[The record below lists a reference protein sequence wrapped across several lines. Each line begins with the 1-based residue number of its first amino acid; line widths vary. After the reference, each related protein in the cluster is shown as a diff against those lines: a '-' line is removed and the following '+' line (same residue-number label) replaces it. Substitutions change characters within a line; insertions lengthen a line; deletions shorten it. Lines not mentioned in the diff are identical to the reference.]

1 MPYVWCGFPLR
12 VDSKIPFTNESK
24 MSSDNSDAGKK
35 TPDVIDI
42 HLGQRGEK
50 VMDSETMIMET
61 QKRVWGAL
69 KKGYEYTGIT
79 NESEKFLRENVFKKI
94 NIVVLY
100 VDLVG
105 STTMTLELPAE
116 KLAIIISSF
125 SQEMASVIRQH
136 KGFVLKF
143 VGDAVIG
150 YFNATDNTLLASDN
164 AVNCAKSMI
173 TVIEKGINP
182 ILNQYDYP
190 DLMVKVGVDYGQSII
205 VRYGSNETTSHVDL
219 MGPVMNISSKIQT
232 MAKPNQIL
240 IGQDVYQR
248 IHPTTQKNF
257 KEIIWGKDE
266 WKFRSRLTG
275 EIYKVYEYNG

>member
-1 MPYVWCGFPLR
+1 
-12 VDSKIPFTNESK
+12 
-24 MSSDNSDAGKK
+24 MSSDNSDSDKQS
-35 TPDVIDI
+35 PDVVDML
-42 HLGQRGEK
+42 LGQKGEK
-50 VMDSETMIMET
+50 VIDSETMIMET

-79 NESEKFLRENVFKKI
+79 NESEKFLREHVFKKI
-94 NIVVLY
+94 NIVTLY

-116 KLAIIISSF
+116 KLATIISSF

-136 KGFVLKF
+136 KGLVLKF

-150 YFNATDNTLLASDN
+150 YFNAEDNTLLVSDN

-190 DLMVKVGVDYGQSII
+190 DLMVKIGVDYGQSIV

-219 MGPVMNISSKIQT
+219 MGPVMNISSKIQA

-257 KEIIWGKDE
+257 KEMIWNKDE

-275 EIYKVYEYNG
+275 EVYKVYEYDA

>member
-1 MPYVWCGFPLR
+1 
-12 VDSKIPFTNESK
+12 
-24 MSSDNSDAGKK
+24 MSSDNSNSDKQS
-35 TPDVIDI
+35 PDVVDML
-42 HLGQRGEK
+42 LGQKGEK
-50 VMDSETMIMET
+50 VIDSETMIMET

-79 NESEKFLRENVFKKI
+79 NESEKFLRDHVFKKI
-94 NIVVLY
+94 NIVTLY

-116 KLAIIISSF
+116 KLATIISSF

-136 KGFVLKF
+136 KGLVLKF

-150 YFNATDNTLLASDN
+150 YFNAEDNTLLVSDN

-190 DLMVKVGVDYGQSII
+190 DLMVKIGVDYGQSIV

-219 MGPVMNISSKIQT
+219 MGPVMNISSKIQA

-257 KEIIWGKDE
+257 KEMIWNKDE

-275 EIYKVYEYNG
+275 EVYKVYEYDA

>member
-1 MPYVWCGFPLR
+1 
-12 VDSKIPFTNESK
+12 
-24 MSSDNSDAGKK
+24 MSSDNPDSEKK
-35 TPDVIDI
+35 SPDVADM
-42 HLGQRGEK
+42 LLEQRGEK
-50 VMDSETMIMET
+50 VIDSETMIMET

-79 NESEKFLRENVFKKI
+79 NESEKFLRGNVFKKI
-94 NIVVLY
+94 NIVALY

-116 KLAIIISSF
+116 KLATIISSF

-136 KGFVLKF
+136 KGLVLKF

-150 YFNATDNTLLASDN
+150 YFNAEDNTLLVSDN
-164 AVNCAKSMI
+164 AVNCAKSMM

-190 DLMVKVGVDYGQSII
+190 DLMVKIGVDYGQSIV

-219 MGPVMNISSKIQT
+219 MGPVMNISSKIQGR
-232 MAKPNQIL
+232 AKPNQIL
-240 IGQDVYQR
+240 IGQDVFQR

-257 KEIIWGKDE
+257 KEKIWEKDE

-275 EIYKVYEYNG
+275 EVYKVYEYNA

>member
-1 MPYVWCGFPLR
+1 
-12 VDSKIPFTNESK
+12 
-24 MSSDNSDAGKK
+24 MSSDNPDSEKK
-35 TPDVIDI
+35 SPDVADM
-42 HLGQRGEK
+42 LLEQRGEK
-50 VMDSETMIMET
+50 VIDSETMIMET

-79 NESEKFLRENVFKKI
+79 NESEKFLRGHVFKKI
-94 NIVVLY
+94 NIVALY

-116 KLAIIISSF
+116 KLATIISSF

-136 KGFVLKF
+136 KGLVLKF

-150 YFNATDNTLLASDN
+150 YFNAEDNTLLVSDN
-164 AVNCAKSMI
+164 AVNCAKSMM

-190 DLMVKVGVDYGQSII
+190 DLMVKIGVDYGQSIV

-219 MGPVMNISSKIQT
+219 MGPVMNISSKIQG

-240 IGQDVYQR
+240 IGQDVFQR

-257 KEIIWGKDE
+257 KEKIWEKDE

-275 EIYKVYEYNG
+275 EVYKVYEYNA

>member
-1 MPYVWCGFPLR
+1 
-12 VDSKIPFTNESK
+12 
-24 MSSDNSDAGKK
+24 MSSEDPSATKK
-35 TPDVIDI
+35 SPDIIDRI
-42 HLGQRGEK
+42 LEQKGEK
-50 VMDSETMIMET
+50 VIDSETMIIET

-69 KKGYEYTGIT
+69 KKGYEYTGIID
-79 NESEKFLRENVFKKI
+79 ESDKFLRENVFKKI
-94 NIVVLY
+94 KIVVLY

-116 KLAIIISSF
+116 KLATIVSSF
-125 SQEMASVIRQH
+125 SQEMASVIHQH

-150 YFNATDNTLLASDN
+150 YFNAEENTLLTCDN

-190 DLMVKVGVDYGQSII
+190 DLMVKIGVDYGQSIV
-205 VRYGSNETTSHVDL
+205 VRYGSNESNSHVDL
-219 MGPVMNISSKIQT
+219 MGPVMNISSKIQA

-240 IGQDVYQR
+240 IGQDVYER

-257 KEIIWGKDE
+257 KEMVWAENE
-266 WKFRSRLTG
+266 WKYRSRLTG
-275 EIYKVYEYNG
+275 EIYKLYEYNG

>member
-1 MPYVWCGFPLR
+1 
-12 VDSKIPFTNESK
+12 
-24 MSSDNSDAGKK
+24 MSPDNSDSDKQS
-35 TPDVIDI
+35 PDVVDML
-42 HLGQRGEK
+42 LGQKGEK
-50 VMDSETMIMET
+50 VIDSETMIMET

-79 NESEKFLRENVFKKI
+79 NESEKFLREHVFKKI
-94 NIVVLY
+94 NIVTLY

-116 KLAIIISSF
+116 KLATIISSF

-136 KGFVLKF
+136 KGLVLKF

-150 YFNATDNTLLASDN
+150 YFNAEDNTLLVSDN

-190 DLMVKVGVDYGQSII
+190 DLMVKIGVDYGQSIV

-219 MGPVMNISSKIQT
+219 MGPVMNISSKIQA

-257 KEIIWGKDE
+257 KEMIWNKDE

-275 EIYKVYEYNG
+275 EVYKVYEYNA

>member
-1 MPYVWCGFPLR
+1 
-12 VDSKIPFTNESK
+12 
-24 MSSDNSDAGKK
+24 MSSDKPESEKK
-35 TPDVIDI
+35 SPDVVDMI
-42 HLGQRGEK
+42 LAKRGETI
-50 VMDSETMIMET
+50 MDSETMIMET

-69 KKGYEYTGIT
+69 KKGYEYTGIIDD
-79 NESEKFLRENVFKKI
+79 SEKFLREHVFKKI
-94 NIVVLY
+94 NMVVLY

-116 KLAIIISSF
+116 KLATIVSSF
-125 SQEMASVIRQH
+125 SQEMASVIRLH
-136 KGFVLKF
+136 KGLVLKF

-190 DLMVKVGVDYGQSII
+190 DLMVKIGVDYGQSII
-205 VRYGSNETTSHVDL
+205 VRYGSNEATSHVDL
-219 MGPVMNISSKIQT
+219 MGPAMNIASKIQA

-248 IHPTTQKNF
+248 IHPSTQKMF
-257 KEIIWGKDE
+257 KQIVWKKDE
-266 WKFRSRLTG
+266 WKYRSRLTG
-275 EIYKVYEYNG
+275 EIYKVYEYIG